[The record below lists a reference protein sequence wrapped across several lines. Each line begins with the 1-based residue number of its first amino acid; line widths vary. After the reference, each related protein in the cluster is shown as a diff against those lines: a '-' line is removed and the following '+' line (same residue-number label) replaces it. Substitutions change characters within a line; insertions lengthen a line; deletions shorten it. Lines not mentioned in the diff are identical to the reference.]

1 MHFLLDTNI
10 LIPLEDSRLPLRPS
24 LANFVR
30 LARDHGHQLVYH
42 PASKD
47 DINRDSNAE
56 RRAQT
61 LVRLTQYTCLEPVPN
76 CPWNT
81 PETSPNDA
89 ADNAILF
96 ALECDAAHALVT
108 EDKEIHNK
116 ARSRGLGQ
124 RVYAIQTA
132 EDLLRRLYETTPVQL
147 PNIEDVHLH
156 SLTPEL
162 QDNFFDSLRGDYTF
176 DEWFRRKAREQRK
189 AWVYR
194 DETNKLGA
202 LCIYASQENE
212 SINDAGLVLE
222 GASLKLCTFKVA
234 QECRGRK
241 IGELFLKAAFRYA
254 TDNHLEHIF
263 IHGSSEK
270 QSILFELLS
279 DFGFEEAGYYRGDT
293 VFLKKHPVS
302 PPDVLSEAFEY
313 FRKFYP
319 HYRDNDSVKKFIVPI
334 RPEYHRILFSD
345 YHSQVDSLALFDST
359 HTASNAIKQAY
370 LCHAQLKQMSPG
382 DIVLFYRLKDECAI
396 TSLGVVERYEIL
408 KDVNQIISKV
418 RRRTVFNMEQ
428 ITEMA
433 SRPTKVM
440 LFRFVKHFSH
450 PPSFEWLIQNRVI
463 NGSIQSI
470 QRIENDAFR
479 RLISQAT

>member
-1 MHFLLDTNI
+1 MRFLLDTNI

-30 LARDHGHQLVYH
+30 LAREHGHQLVYH

-56 RRAQT
+56 RKSQT
-61 LVRLTQYTCLEPVPN
+61 LVRLTQYTCLESVPD

-89 ADNAILF
+89 ADNSILF
-96 ALECDAAHALVT
+96 ALECEAAHFLVT
-108 EDKEIHNK
+108 EDKEIHSK
-116 ARSRGLGQ
+116 ARSRGFGE

-147 PNIEDVHLH
+147 PNIDDVPLH

-162 QDNFFDSLRGDYTF
+162 HDSFFDSLRQDYTF
-176 DEWFRRKAREQRK
+176 DDWFRRKAREQRK

-194 DETNKLGA
+194 DEENKLGA
-202 LCIYASQENE
+202 LCIYASQQNE
-212 SINDAGLVLE
+212 KINDEGLVLA

-234 QECRGRK
+234 QGCRGRK

-279 DFGFEEAGYYRGDT
+279 DFGFEEVGSYGEDT

-302 PPDVLSEAFEY
+302 PPSESSEAFEY
-313 FRKFYP
+313 FRKYYP
-319 HYRDNDSVKKFIVPI
+319 HYRGDDSVKKFIVPI

-345 YHSQVDSLALFDST
+345 YHSQVDSLALFNST

-370 LCHAQLKQMSPG
+370 LCHAQLKQMNPG
-382 DIVLFYRLKDECAI
+382 DIVLFYRLQDECAI
-396 TSLGVVERYEIL
+396 TSLGIVERYEIL
-408 KDVNQIISKV
+408 HDVNQIISKV

-433 SRPTKVM
+433 SQPTKVM
-440 LFRFVKHFSH
+440 LFRLVKHFEH
-450 PPSFEWLIQNRVI
+450 PPSFEWLKQNRVV

-470 QRIENDAFR
+470 QKVEHDAFQ
-479 RLISQAT
+479 RLISQAS